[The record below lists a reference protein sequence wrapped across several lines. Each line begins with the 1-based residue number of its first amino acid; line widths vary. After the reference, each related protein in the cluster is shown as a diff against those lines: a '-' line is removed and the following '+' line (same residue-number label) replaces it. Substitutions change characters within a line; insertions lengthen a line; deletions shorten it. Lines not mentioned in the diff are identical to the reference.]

1 VISGSRTG
9 IVLTVGEF
17 AVLWS
22 LGYPL
27 RRTRLGRWWAALGVA
42 FASLLV
48 IIFIAWALGGTAWQ
62 RFQEIGSSEPYV
74 SRLESA
80 RMSLAMIREHPAV
93 GVGLGAWPSVYRA
106 FAASDTGFSLL
117 HSDNDWLEWTAEGG
131 FPFLLLLLVLA
142 CGAIRYAVLRPW
154 SMGTVTILIHALV
167 EFPLQKP
174 ALMCCMLVLLAAA
187 ASAGTTGRDQQHQSM
202 PGPPSRSSG

>member
-1 VISGSRTG
+1 
-9 IVLTVGEF
+9 
-17 AVLWS
+17 
-22 LGYPL
+22 
-27 RRTRLGRWWAALGVA
+27 
-42 FASLLV
+42 
-48 IIFIAWALGGTAWQ
+48 
-62 RFQEIGSSEPYV
+62 
-74 SRLESA
+74 
-80 RMSLAMIREHPAV
+80 V